1 MSTAPINLEERRR
14 RRSTCPLTAMGYQ
27 LEQVIEDFD
36 LDSCVVASPEGLLVA
51 KSALQSFEDAE
62 YYAAY
67 ASDILA
73 PILAEEQA
81 ATMTLAGDVH
91 LHAETV
97 MMYDMPML
105 VIAIGKDASMT
116 HLSTFRAV
124 AGIERILQEDR
135 VAKLAA

>member
-27 LEQVIEDFD
+27 LEQVIDDFD
-36 LDSCVVASPEGLLVA
+36 LDSCVVASMEGLLVA
-51 KSALQSFEDAE
+51 KSALQNRDDAE

-73 PILAEEQA
+73 PILAEEQS
-81 ATMTLAGDVH
+81 ATMALAGDVH

-97 MMYDMPML
+97 MMYGTPML
-105 VIAIGKDASMT
+105 VVAIGKDTAMT

-124 AGIERILQEDR
+124 TGIERILQEEH
-135 VAKLAA
+135 VTKLAA